1 MSIHVNDLQIL
12 ENFPNKVSKTEKLV
26 VPNLTQVQR
35 AVSKTETTSSFELN
49 SGIMNR
55 KQNQLVVSNLTS
67 SFKLNS
73 GGMNR
78 TLKELAV
85 VSNKSQV

>member
-1 MSIHVNDLQIL
+1 MIL
-12 ENFPNKVSKTEKLV
+12 KFWKTFPIKSPKLKQLV